1 MAVMSTSE
9 VQGLS
14 LHLELIQPQEEDLAL
29 SSVREFA
36 PPAKQP
42 RPPYVFSQK
51 KGGQSDIVDP
61 AEPVAAAPGTGSQAW
76 EACDS
81 PSNLSRYAD
90 KGQGLSLAQ
99 RLRQLDL
106 SDEEEEHEDGA
117 FDRRKSLLSESEE
130 PPEAET
136 PSIVVE
142 ACQEFVQEADSD
154 TE

>member
-76 EACDS
+76 E
-81 PSNLSRYAD
+81 
-90 KGQGLSLAQ
+90 GQGLSLAQ